1 MEDFSILNRVVDT
14 SPHIICII
22 DEDYIVRWQNSYAV
36 KFFGRDVSG
45 KNIKTLLSISADS
58 ISKRKAGALTS
69 RIQKGKKEIILEH
82 RIISAGRKPDSG
94 IMVVISEDKT
104 EQVKHE
110 ELVKSLLQFESIL
123 TRLALESINIP
134 LSDIDSHIGKILK
147 LIARFAGVD
156 RSYVALYN
164 TSGDRLSISH
174 DWCADNFKP
183 TIYSVKSDSIPV
195 SWKRKRKSEAITIP
209 DVKKI
214 KYPKNSELSKL
225 FSKNVRSAMLIPLF
239 FNNNRIGYLGLVSAS
254 PLEEFSDVLKTIFK
268 ISAELIVNL
277 YERKSANTQL
287 EIAGMIVAK
296 SSGMLAYFD
305 ADGNI
310 KSASE
315 AFQKF
320 HKISDVHS
328 KINVIDLFKKRLGP
342 GTGAEKLLES
352 INASLQGKEIRT
364 EIWLRQDSRV
374 RLMELSLHPD
384 IDNSV
389 IKGIVMNSM
398 DITERVQLET
408 KILEVMHQERKRVGI
423 TLHDDLGHD
432 LLAVAIKSRLLSDK
446 LKTIAPELSA
456 EAGEIEHAL
465 RKCIGDVRDLSHG
478 LIPYKNY
485 GLEFREM
492 LDAAALTISRN
503 YKLKYE
509 FKIDPELDIKDES
522 VIKELYYIIDEA
534 VMNSLK
540 HSECTEIVISMFSQ
554 KNLII
559 LKIVDN
565 GKGISDN
572 NEAESGA
579 GLEIMKYRARSI
591 GGLLEIKNNPGGGTV
606 IECTF
611 SDKKNRI

>member
-1 MEDFSILNRVVDT
+1 MDDFSILNRVIDT
-14 SPHIICII
+14 SPYIICII
-22 DEDYIVRWQNSYAV
+22 DENYIIRWQNSYSL
-36 KFFGRDVSG
+36 KFFGRDVTG
-45 KNIKTLLSISADS
+45 KCIKTLLSISTDS
-58 ISKRKAGALTS
+58 DDNRKTGALTS
-69 RIQKGKKEIILEH
+69 RIVKDKKEFILEH
-82 RIISAGRKPDSG
+82 RIISAGRESDSG
-94 IMVVISEDKT
+94 LRVVISEDKT
-104 EQVKHE
+104 ERVMHE
-110 ELVKSLLQFESIL
+110 QLVNSLLQFESIL

-134 LSDIDSHIGKILK
+134 LNDIDSHINKILT
-147 LIARFAGVD
+147 LITRFAGVD
-156 RSYVALYN
+156 RSYIALYN
-164 TSGDRLSISH
+164 TPGDTLIVTH
-174 DWCADNFKP
+174 EWCANNFKP
-183 TIYSVKSDSIPV
+183 SIYSIKKELIPA
-195 SWKRKRKSEAITIP
+195 SWKRKGKSEAIIIP

-214 KYPKNSELSKL
+214 KYPKNSNHSKI
-225 FSKNVRSAMLIPLF
+225 FSRNIKSAMLIPLY
-239 FNNNRIGYLGLVSAS
+239 FNGNRIGYLGFSSAA
-254 PLEEFSDVLKTIFK
+254 PLKEFSVILKTIFK
-268 ISAELIVNL
+268 VSAELIVNL

-305 ADGNI
+305 SDGNI
-310 KSASE
+310 KSSSE

-320 HKISDVHS
+320 HKISDIHS
-328 KINVIDLFKKRLGP
+328 KINVIDLFRRRLGS
-342 GTGAEKLLES
+342 GTGADKLLES
-352 INASLQGKEIRT
+352 INASLQGKEIKT
-364 EIWLRQDSRV
+364 EIWLRQDNRV

-384 IDNSV
+384 ADSSG
-389 IKGIVMNSM
+389 IKGVVMNSI

-446 LKTIAPELSA
+446 LKAISPEFSI
-456 EAGEIEHAL
+456 EAGEIEQAL

-503 YKLKYE
+503 YKLKCE

-522 VIKELYYIIDEA
+522 IIKELYYIIDES

-540 HSECTEIVISMFSQ
+540 HSGCTAIFISMYLQ
-554 KNLII
+554 KNMII

-572 NEAESGA
+572 KEAESGA

-591 GGLLEIKNNPGGGTV
+591 GGLLEIKNNPAGGTV

>member
-1 MEDFSILNRVVDT
+1 MKDYKLLNEIVDT

-22 DEDYIVRWQNSYAV
+22 DRKNIIRWHNSFAL
-36 KFFGRDVSG
+36 KFFGKDATG
-45 KNIKTLLSISADS
+45 KNIKTLLSINTDS
-58 ISKRKAGALTS
+58 ISDEKTAILKS
-69 RIQKGKKEIILEH
+69 RIIKNKKEFILEH
-82 RIISAGRKPDSG
+82 RIINTGHEPDSG
-94 IMVVISEDKT
+94 LRFVISEDKT
-104 EQVKHE
+104 EKIKHE
-110 ELVKSLLQFESIL
+110 QILNSLLQFETIL

-134 LSDIDSHIGKILK
+134 LKEIDSHIDKILK
-147 LIARFAGVD
+147 LITKYAGVD
-156 RSYVALYN
+156 RTYIALYDS
-164 TSGDRLSISH
+164 TGDALVITH
-174 DWCADNFKP
+174 DWCSKNFKP
-183 TIYSVKSDSIPV
+183 SITTVKRELIPA
-195 SWKRKRKSEAITIP
+195 SWKRKRKSEIIMIP
-209 DVKKI
+209 DIKKV
-214 KYPKNSELSKL
+214 KYPKNSNPSKI
-225 FSKNVRSAMLIPLF
+225 FSGDIKSAMLTPLYL
-239 FNNNRIGYLGLVSAS
+239 NNNRIGYLGFSSTAALQ
-254 PLEEFSDVLKTIFK
+254 EFSEVMQTIFK
-268 ISAELIVNL
+268 ITAELIVNL
-277 YERKSANTQL
+277 YERKSVNSQL

-305 ADGNI
+305 SDGYI
-310 KSASE
+310 KSSSE

-320 HKISDVHS
+320 HKISGINS
-328 KINVIDLFKKRLGP
+328 RINVIDLFKKRLGP

-352 INASLQGKEIRT
+352 INAALQGKEIQT
-364 EIWLRQDSRV
+364 ELWLRQDNKV

-389 IKGIVMNSM
+389 IKGVVMNSI

-423 TLHDDLGHD
+423 ALHDDLGHD

-446 LKTIAPELSA
+446 LKATSPEISE
-456 EAGEIEHAL
+456 EAGAIEQAL

-478 LIPYKNY
+478 LIPFKNY

-492 LDAAALTISRN
+492 LDAVALTISRN
-503 YKLKYE
+503 YKLDCE
-509 FKIDPELDIKDES
+509 FIIDPDLDIEDES
-522 VIKELYYIIDEA
+522 IIKELYYIIDEA

-540 HSECTEIVISMFSQ
+540 HSECSAIYISMNSQ
-554 KNLII
+554 KNMIN

-572 NEAESGA
+572 KETESGA
-579 GLEIMKYRARSI
+579 GLEIMKYRARTI